1 MLGEYHAMRAMAKA
15 DATLGGHAEQQ
26 TLEHFAAKHALSPPR
41 SWRREEHHEEL
52 DSRLKLT

>member
-1 MLGEYHAMRAMAKA
+1 MAKA

>member
-1 MLGEYHAMRAMAKA
+1 MAKA

-41 SWRREEHHEEL
+41 GAGVAREEHNEENSTV
-52 DSRLKLT
+52 D